1 MAEARPTCSG
11 SIARFALLS
20 LVGLAADGV
29 FLRVLLNVAPDPFS
43 ARLLS
48 LLAPLGITIPLSRY
62 ADLTPHGTLSVG
74 RAGIIAILVI
84 AMLVNYGLYAAF
96 IATLPSLQP
105 LAAMVLASA
114 ASLCFAVFGYVRFA
128 CRK

>member
-48 LLAPLGITIPLSRY
+48 LLAALGITIPLSRY

-105 LAAMVLASA
+105 LAAMV
-114 ASLCFAVFGYVRFA
+114 
-128 CRK
+128 